1 VFLFFSSQRFADS
14 STFLVESAERALL
27 QMMENVSA
35 AKSLSGLLTAAEHRA
50 STVRGKVASV
60 LYLLWHQKLKE
71 LKAICFPGGK
81 DQDMLKTKIS
91 KLVSDQSPEARTA
104 SRNIVRFLV
113 LEGVVSKSEW
123 SLSIP
128 SAQLDKILSQP
139 MTPTTLIGSSSG
151 GGGQRKSRVSLTS
164 TSPLHTRHMS
174 IQVPEE
180 TSVKSKVNGGHK
192 NRHSLGCLTTAPFLP
207 APFPCPSASA
217 SPLMNDSASNIEP
230 ADKDH
235 WHDKGVRKADR
246 GVSFAA
252 DDSSECTAQTV
263 HSQGRRSMNAGTR
276 PVGKAG
282 FGADWTTGIAGLSH
296 SKSKDP
302 ARSSSFLNP
311 DIPELQCLPD
321 LVHAAS
327 SSTHWTER
335 QESIKSITTLVNV
348 HWKALIDEGKM
359 APVVESVLERLED
372 GSVKVAV
379 CALTCL
385 QSIHE
390 STPKALG
397 HSTATQLAVITSL
410 HNAASASNRLVLDY
424 NVLKQPS
431 LILSHHI

>member
-1 VFLFFSSQRFADS
+1 
-14 STFLVESAERALL
+14 
-27 QMMENVSA
+27 
-35 AKSLSGLLTAAEHRA
+35 
-50 STVRGKVASV
+50 
-60 LYLLWHQKLKE
+60 
-71 LKAICFPGGK
+71 
-81 DQDMLKTKIS
+81 
-91 KLVSDQSPEARTA
+91 
-104 SRNIVRFLV
+104 
-113 LEGVVSKSEW
+113 
-123 SLSIP
+123 
-128 SAQLDKILSQP
+128 
-139 MTPTTLIGSSSG
+139 
-151 GGGQRKSRVSLTS
+151 
-164 TSPLHTRHMS
+164 
-174 IQVPEE
+174 
-180 TSVKSKVNGGHK
+180 
-192 NRHSLGCLTTAPFLP
+192 
-207 APFPCPSASA
+207 
-217 SPLMNDSASNIEP
+217 
-230 ADKDH
+230 
-235 WHDKGVRKADR
+235 
-246 GVSFAA
+246 
-252 DDSSECTAQTV
+252 
-263 HSQGRRSMNAGTR
+263 MNAGTR

-385 QSIHE
+385 KSIHE

-410 HNAASASNRLVLDY
+410 HNAASASNRLVIIMFSNYYML
-424 NVLKQPS
+424 V
-431 LILSHHI
+431 